1 MVDARAIRSTH
12 VAGLWTFVR
21 SRAVELT
28 RAVTS
33 LVVGQSRRLL
43 SVTGCLKVVGGAK
56 AITAM
61 CRSVRRLPRADQLV
75 MPLPTTIIAEIA

>member
-1 MVDARAIRSTH
+1 MVDARAIRFTH
-12 VAGLWTFVR
+12 VARLWTFVR

-33 LVVGQSRRLL
+33 LDAGQSRRLL

-56 AITAM
+56 AITAT
-61 CRSVRRLPRADQLV
+61 CRSVRRLPRAGQIV
-75 MPLPTTIIAEIA
+75 MPLPATIIAEIA